1 MAGEYRLTFVRF
13 SMICCF
19 INLPTIF
26 GLGGVRCYLSPM
38 GRPAEKRA
46 PQSWGH
52 LLGTALTFSG
62 FVYIK
67 LGL

>member
-1 MAGEYRLTFVRF
+1 
-13 SMICCF
+13 MICCF

-38 GRPAEKRA
+38 RRPAEKRA